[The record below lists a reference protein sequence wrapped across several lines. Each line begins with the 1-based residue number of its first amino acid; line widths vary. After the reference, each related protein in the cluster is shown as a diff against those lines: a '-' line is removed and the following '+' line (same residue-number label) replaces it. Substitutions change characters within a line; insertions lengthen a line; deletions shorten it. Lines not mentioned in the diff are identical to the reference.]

1 MREKK
6 RHAGKGYTVWYIP
19 VCWAIANLAKELF
32 HQSPSTIPAK
42 GRSHCQLPRFNVATQ
57 LNRLNT
63 AVLPTG
69 DPAGRT
75 ARGSAIQPTSS
86 LLLKE
91 ALLLPSA
98 RHPSARL
105 PWTHPGKIVLSVPG
119 NNGHIQSEAIL
130 RPSTALP
137 W

>member
-1 MREKK
+1 MPEK
-6 RHAGKGYTVWYIP
+6 GIQFGTFLVP

-42 GRSHCQLPRFNVATQ
+42 GRSHCQLPRFDVATQ
-57 LNRLNT
+57 LTHLNT

-69 DPAGRT
+69 GPTGRT

-105 PWTHPGKIVLSVPG
+105 LWTHPGKIVLSVPG

-130 RPSTALP
+130 CPSTALP